1 MGGCYPGTCPEI
13 TYIVPALSAQITA
26 EQQSGDDMQ
35 KGAIYLE
42 QDYIANRREYILR
55 ARNSFSE
62 SRKDTDEE
70 LINTGKAAIWKVK
83 WLLCICLFVVF
94 VLCDKGKLPFPGTA
108 GEKDT
113 KWMYRQL
120 EENYDY
126 TKLQKYVMIISD
138 FAKNK

>member
-1 MGGCYPGTCPEI
+1 
-13 TYIVPALSAQITA
+13 
-26 EQQSGDDMQ
+26 MQ

-108 GEKDT
+108 GEKSDLHIFGLST
-113 KWMYRQL
+113 DEIIEKI

-126 TKLQKYVMIISD
+126 TKLQKYVMMISD
-138 FAKNK
+138 FTKNK

>member
-1 MGGCYPGTCPEI
+1 
-13 TYIVPALSAQITA
+13 
-26 EQQSGDDMQ
+26 MQ

-83 WLLCICLFVVF
+83 WLLCIFLFVVIWIAPETLLK
-94 VLCDKGKLPFPGTA
+94 VIKYTLQGSITTQEA
-108 GEKDT
+108 I
-113 KWMYRQL
+113 QL
-120 EENYDY
+120 FFFFYP
-126 TKLQKYVMIISD
+126 I
-138 FAKNK
+138 FFF

>member
-1 MGGCYPGTCPEI
+1 
-13 TYIVPALSAQITA
+13 
-26 EQQSGDDMQ
+26 MQ

-62 SRKDTDEE
+62 S
-70 LINTGKAAIWKVK
+70 AIWKVK

-94 VLCDKGKLPFPGTA
+94 ALCDKGKLPFPGTA

-126 TKLQKYVMIISD
+126 TKLQKYVMMISD

>member
-1 MGGCYPGTCPEI
+1 
-13 TYIVPALSAQITA
+13 
-26 EQQSGDDMQ
+26 MQ

-70 LINTGKAAIWKVK
+70 LIKQGKEAMWKVK

-94 VLCDKGKLPFPGTA
+94 VLCDKGKLPFP
-108 GEKDT
+108 EKKKKKDT

-126 TKLQKYVMIISD
+126 TKLKKYVMIISN

>member
-1 MGGCYPGTCPEI
+1 
-13 TYIVPALSAQITA
+13 
-26 EQQSGDDMQ
+26 MQ

-83 WLLCICLFVVF
+83 WLLCICLFVMF

-108 GEKDT
+108 GEK
-113 KWMYRQL
+113 
-120 EENYDY
+120 
-126 TKLQKYVMIISD
+126 IS
-138 FAKNK
+138 NGCTSN